1 VSTADVTAS
10 VEAAPPFE
18 RSNVARLAIAQALAG
33 ANAGIV
39 FATGAIVGNSL
50 APTSSLATLPIS
62 AFVVGTAVATLP
74 AGLIAQRYGRRAVFM
89 TGTAC
94 GIVVGLLAAVAV
106 LLASFWLFT
115 AAMIFGG
122 AYMAVLATLRF
133 AAADAAAPHRRAR
146 ALSFVMGGGL
156 FAGVLG
162 PMLVTFT
169 MDLTPPFVFA
179 ATYLAQAGVAVLAG
193 VVLAGVR
200 LPPPV
205 LGESRGGRPLKE
217 IVAQPRFIGAV
228 VAGTISYFIMNFL
241 MTSAPLAMRLCGL
254 SQDSANSGIMWHV
267 IAMYAPS
274 FVTGRLISRFGTT
287 TIIMVGL
294 ALCACAAVVGLTGI
308 TVYHFWAALILVGVG
323 WNFGFVGASALILE
337 THRPNERTRVQSI
350 NDFAVFG
357 TMVVGS
363 FASGGLLN
371 NYGWEAVC
379 FVALPPLAVAAVA
392 LWIAKPN
399 AAART
404 G

>member
-1 VSTADVTAS
+1 
-10 VEAAPPFE
+10 
-18 RSNVARLAIAQALAG
+18 
-33 ANAGIV
+33 
-39 FATGAIVGNSL
+39 
-50 APTSSLATLPIS
+50 
-62 AFVVGTAVATLP
+62 
-74 AGLIAQRYGRRAVFM
+74 
-89 TGTAC
+89 
-94 GIVVGLLAAVAV
+94 
-106 LLASFWLFT
+106 
-115 AAMIFGG
+115 
-122 AYMAVLATLRF
+122 
-133 AAADAAAPHRRAR
+133 
-146 ALSFVMGGGL
+146 
-156 FAGVLG
+156 
-162 PMLVTFT
+162 
-169 MDLTPPFVFA
+169 
-179 ATYLAQAGVAVLAG
+179 
-193 VVLAGVR
+193 
-200 LPPPV
+200 
-205 LGESRGGRPLKE
+205 
-217 IVAQPRFIGAV
+217 
-228 VAGTISYFIMNFL
+228 
-241 MTSAPLAMRLCGL
+241 
-254 SQDSANSGIMWHV
+254 MWHV